1 MSKKFEDYYSEL
13 QADMVSIYL
22 EYVDNRADKIYI
34 YYSCKGNTISSD
46 FFYCI
51 NNKIGKK
58 HKLNEAVSD
67 NNENIAYDTSVD
79 RQKAVLRIINDDI
92 MKIYKLC
99 KEYKREMPT
108 EMKLIYDVKKNS
120 LKAEYRYDLVYSRD
134 PVKIADDIVTE
145 WFEKVKLENEKN

>member
-1 MSKKFEDYYSEL
+1 
-13 QADMVSIYL
+13 
-22 EYVDNRADKIYI
+22 
-34 YYSCKGNTISSD
+34 
-46 FFYCI
+46 
-51 NNKIGKK
+51 
-58 HKLNEAVSD
+58 
-67 NNENIAYDTSVD
+67 
-79 RQKAVLRIINDDI
+79 